1 MANNADIF
9 GTTINFGGAFRAQK
23 GIILTDVPG
32 LDGILMQNINVTY
45 NRPVQRI
52 YELGIAGEAVN
63 FYYIEGRP
71 QGTMTA
77 AHVIGPG
84 KDMAKYYEQFGNVCK
99 AGENTIALSLTPNM
113 CLPGQGSQAKI
124 PSMTIY
130 ATNCVLIAVGISTT
144 ADNLIIN
151 ENSQLMFNTLN
162 ISYKTPGQQG
172 GGGGRGPGIFG
183 GLPNALNAL
192 GGLLGGN
199 V

>member
-45 NRPVQRI
+45 NRPVHRI
-52 YELGIAGEAVN
+52 YELGMADIDIN

-84 KDMAKYYEQFGNVCK
+84 KDMIQYYEQFGNVCNADK
-99 AGENTIALSLTPNM
+99 NTIALSLTPNM
-113 CLPGQGSQAKI
+113 CPLPQREGNQPPKI

-130 ATNCVLIAVGISTT
+130 ATNCVLMAVGISTT

-151 ENSQLMFNTLN
+151 ENSQLMFNTLR
-162 ISYKTPGQQG
+162 ITHEALQQAPPPRPG
-172 GGGGRGPGIFG
+172 
-183 GLPNALNAL
+183 NA
-192 GGLLGGN
+192 
-199 V
+199 

>member
-9 GTTINFGGAFRAQK
+9 GAAIEFGGAFRAQR
-23 GIILTDVPG
+23 GIILSQVPG
-32 LDGILMQNINVTY
+32 LDGILMQNINISY

-52 YELGIAGEAVN
+52 YELGIAGQPVN

-71 QGTMTA
+71 QGTMTV

-124 PSMTIY
+124 PSMNIY
-130 ATNCVLIAVGISTT
+130 ATNCVLMAVGISTT

-151 ENSQLMFNTLN
+151 ENSQLMFNTLK
-162 ISYKTPGQQG
+162 ISYNTPAQVVAGAFAIAG
-172 GGGGRGPGIFG
+172 GIIGGIR
-183 GLPNALNAL
+183 
-192 GGLLGGN
+192 
-199 V
+199 